1 MEEEEEEDHL
11 KEAKAPWLPH
21 LLEDPLPLN
30 QEE

>member
-1 MEEEEEEDHL
+1 MEEEEEDYL
-11 KEAKAPWLPH
+11 KEAKAHRLHH